1 MRDHWFNGTGT
12 TNGKN
17 LIVTEYSLW
26 RACYSSNSSHGCD
39 TSPRILQF
47 RLQENVVY
55 ILHWTYVTQLTATLG
70 LIFIP
75 FSLLIDFN
83 SVWDKAM
90 YDSRET
96 RFCVFGTSLIVFTQ
110 CYFDCRIHS
119 LNLKNRKWVSRFV
132 LNVIGIIQSLL
143 EILAFLV
150 LHVYQLVRKSQCTC
164 NTKQLRWILPGQYSS
179 ILLKIF

>member
-1 MRDHWFNGTGT
+1 M
-12 TNGKN
+12 
-17 LIVTEYSLW
+17 IVIEYGLW
-26 RACYSSNSSHGCD
+26 RACHYSNSSHGCD
-39 TSPRILQF
+39 TSTRILQF
-47 RLQENVVY
+47 RLQENALH
-55 ILHWTYVTQLTATLG
+55 ILHWTYVTQLTATLS

-83 SVWDKAM
+83 SVCDKVM
-90 YDSRET
+90 YEGREM
-96 RFCVFGTSLIVFTQ
+96 RYCVFGTSLIVFTQ

-150 LHVYQLVRKSQCTC
+150 LQVYQLVTKSLYTFK
-164 NTKQLRWILPGQYSS
+164 TKKLH
-179 ILLKIF
+179 